1 MLKIALPKGRLFE
14 ESVNLLLEKGII
26 EKKLKEGRKLIL
38 EENGYT
44 FYLVKPSDV
53 PVYVERGVADLG
65 ICGYDVYLE
74 RKPNVYRLVNL
85 GIGYCK
91 IAIAGKPESEER
103 YFSSTRISVATKY
116 PNIAYDFFKKRG
128 IKAEIYYLSGSVE
141 LAPLVGL
148 SEFILDLVQTGR
160 TLKEN
165 GLIVIEEVG
174 ESTAWLI
181 SNKDS
186 YRVKN
191 RDVLNFLKKVL

>member
-14 ESVNLLLEKGII
+14 ESVKLLMEKGII
-26 EKKLKEGRKLIL
+26 GKELKEGRKLIL

-44 FYLVKPSDV
+44 FYLVKPSDI

-74 RKPNVYRLVNL
+74 RKPNVYKLVNL
-85 GIGYCK
+85 GIGYCR

-116 PNIAYDFFKKRG
+116 PNIAYDFFKKKG

-165 GLIVIEEVG
+165 GLVVIEEVD

-191 RDVLNFLKKVL
+191 REVLGFLEKLL